1 VQLFAPRVPP
11 ASGCYARIRMSS
23 DGASIVYIEDDTKL
37 ARITAKYL
45 ETYGYR
51 VSVARTAR
59 DGIAQVL
66 RDQPDVI
73 LLDLML
79 PELDGFEACRL
90 LRARVDTP
98 IIMLTARGEEADR
111 VMGLEGGADDY
122 IAKPFSSRELLAR
135 IRAQVRRIRGRVGP
149 ASVGLVRAG
158 PIAIEVGARRVHLR
172 GEDLTL
178 TTYEFDLL
186 RVLAERPGRVLTRE
200 QLVELVRGSADEA
213 FERSIDLHVS
223 HLRRKL
229 GDDPKHPRLIKTV
242 RGVGYL
248 LAIEPT

>member
-1 VQLFAPRVPP
+1 
-11 ASGCYARIRMSS
+11 MES

-45 ETYGYR
+45 ETHGYH

-66 RDQPDVI
+66 RDQPDLI

-79 PELDGFEACRL
+79 PEMDGFEVCRL

-98 IIMLTARGEEADR
+98 IIMVTARGEEADR

-135 IRAQVRRIRGRVGP
+135 IRAHSRRARGRVGP
-149 ASVGLVRAG
+149 SSIGLVRAG
-158 PIAIEVGARRVHLR
+158 PIALEVGTRRARFH
-172 GEDLTL
+172 GDDLTL

-186 RVLAERPGRVLTRE
+186 RVFAERPGRVLTRE
-200 QLVELVRGSADEA
+200 QLVDLVRGSADEA

-223 HLRRKL
+223 HLRKKL
-229 GDDPKHPRLIKTV
+229 GDDPRNPQLLKTV